1 MCVKNCINFIQYL
14 YIFKCFMLITLLFF
28 VITFY
33 VDLYR
38 KFGENFAFLCRL
50 LLLITNI
57 VFVESSIKM
66 KKNKIKF
73 LKSKKRQFVMPHCE
87 THFLQLLLFSQMFL
101 RKTCLVLNNLFSYV
115 IQK

>member
-1 MCVKNCINFIQYL
+1 MLYVNHFI
-14 YIFKCFMLITLLFF
+14 FF
-28 VITFY
+28 IITFY

-38 KFGENFAFLCRL
+38 KFSESFVFLCRL

-73 LKSKKRQFVMPHCE
+73 LKTKKMAICNAS
-87 THFLQLLLFSQMFL
+87 L
-101 RKTCLVLNNLFSYV
+101 
-115 IQK
+115 

>member
-1 MCVKNCINFIQYL
+1 
-14 YIFKCFMLITLLFF
+14 MLITLLFF

-57 VFVESSIKM
+57 VFVESSVKM
-66 KKNKIKF
+66 KKKNKV
-73 LKSKKRQFVMPHCE
+73 LKNEKKGH
-87 THFLQLLLFSQMFL
+87 L
-101 RKTCLVLNNLFSYV
+101 
-115 IQK
+115 

>member
-1 MCVKNCINFIQYL
+1 
-14 YIFKCFMLITLLFF
+14 MLITLLFF

-66 KKNKIKF
+66 KKKKIIK
-73 LKSKKRQFVMPHCE
+73 
-87 THFLQLLLFSQMFL
+87 
-101 RKTCLVLNNLFSYV
+101 
-115 IQK
+115 

>member
-1 MCVKNCINFIQYL
+1 
-14 YIFKCFMLITLLFF
+14 MLITLFFF

-57 VFVESSIKM
+57 VFVESSVKM
-66 KKNKIKF
+66 KKKKNNKV
-73 LKSKKRQFVMPHCE
+73 LKNEKKSH
-87 THFLQLLLFSQMFL
+87 L
-101 RKTCLVLNNLFSYV
+101 
-115 IQK
+115 

>member
-1 MCVKNCINFIQYL
+1 
-14 YIFKCFMLITLLFF
+14 MLITLFFF

-57 VFVESSIKM
+57 VFVESSVKM
-66 KKNKIKF
+66 KKKKIIKF
-73 LKSKKRQFVMPHCE
+73 LKTKKKAICDAS
-87 THFLQLLLFSQMFL
+87 L
-101 RKTCLVLNNLFSYV
+101 
-115 IQK
+115 